1 MDCMSRYLL
10 NVCLQ
15 LTDCFCR
22 YSEYWGARTW
32 YNPGAFSAGFPGF
45 CSVFVTAAF
54 SFSGTELVGL
64 AAAESKNP
72 QKALPG
78 AIKQIFWRIT
88 LFYILALFFV
98 GLLVP
103 WDDER
108 LLGSNDFIDVS
119 ASPFVIAAVNA
130 GIPAFGDFVNVVI
143 LFSVVSIGLSGVYG
157 GSRTLTAM
165 AEQGYAPGFFAYIDR
180 AGRPLFSTIAIIA
193 FGPLAYMTLSTGGVV
208 AFNWLVALSGL
219 AALFTWGSI
228 CFAHIRFRAAWK
240 YHGHT
245 EDELPFKALF
255 GVWGS
260 WVGLGLVVIVLI
272 AQVSI
277 IILETSF
284 TDTDSTFA
292 VLRRGPRSF
301 GLRLLPSIPRLLR
314 RDLLLRDRLAVEARR
329 LEEAQGC
336 RCRLWTS

>member
-1 MDCMSRYLL
+1 MFRDSYWSLL
-10 NVCLQ
+10 ML
-15 LTDCFCR
+15 CR

-88 LFYILALFFV
+88 LFYILSLFFV

-108 LLGSNDFIDVS
+108 LIGNSAFIDVS

-143 LFSVVSIGLSGVYG
+143 LFSCLLYTSPSPRDGLL
-157 GSRTLTAM
+157 SRM
-165 AEQGYAPGFFAYIDR
+165 
-180 AGRPLFSTIAIIA
+180 
-193 FGPLAYMTLSTGGVV
+193 
-208 AFNWLVALSGL
+208 
-219 AALFTWGSI
+219 
-228 CFAHIRFRAAWK
+228 
-240 YHGHT
+240 
-245 EDELPFKALF
+245 
-255 GVWGS
+255 
-260 WVGLGLVVIVLI
+260 
-272 AQVSI
+272 
-277 IILETSF
+277 
-284 TDTDSTFA
+284 
-292 VLRRGPRSF
+292 
-301 GLRLLPSIPRLLR
+301 PSS
-314 RDLLLRDRLAVEARR
+314 A
-329 LEEAQGC
+329 
-336 RCRLWTS
+336 